1 MDTECC
7 DVEAVEDCELLLLTM
22 AALNGSCCEQPGVVD
37 SGGGGVGVA
46 PPMPATFPCC

>member
-22 AALNGSCCEQPGVVD
+22 AALNGSCCEQPGVVE

-46 PPMPATFPCC
+46 PPMPTTFPCC